1 MSTDLRRMS
10 SVKVELTDNS
20 STESEEDVNRGFRE
34 VDEIDGK
41 KFTSK
46 KAAAYNR
53 TLRSNL

>member
-10 SVKVELTDNS
+10 SVKAELTDNS

-41 KFTSK
+41 KFK
-46 KAAAYNR
+46 V
-53 TLRSNL
+53 L

>member
-10 SVKVELTDNS
+10 KVEVTDNS

-34 VDEIDGK
+34 GDEIDGK

-46 KAAAYNR
+46 KAAAYHR